1 MRSTLTDKHEIE
13 SKQIVE
19 LLNSNKLC
27 WEYLLANDDA
37 ILKRFSSPDMKTFF
51 VQINEKDFS
60 ATEIVSLELGVAV
73 KICLWT
79 FDRCDDYLKTIT
91 RGRSFA
97 GRGDARMDA
106 LLYQLTQRLSGPE
119 NDWLDASVRH
129 DLNGLAALLDVFYNS
144 MDIIRVMEQGNKYLN
159 QLIEGN

>member
-1 MRSTLTDKHEIE
+1 MRASLTDKDENKSTE
-13 SKQIVE
+13 MVE
-19 LLNSNKLC
+19 LSNSNKLC
-27 WEYLLANDDA
+27 WEYLLANEAA
-37 ILKRFSSPDMKTFF
+37 ILNRFSSPDMKTFF
-51 VQINEKDFS
+51 VQINEKNFS
-60 ATEIVSLELGVAV
+60 ATEIVRLELGVAV

-79 FDRCDDYLKTIT
+79 FDRCDDYLKTIS

-106 LLYQLTQRLSGPE
+106 LLYQLTQRLSGPG

-129 DLNGLAALLDVFYNS
+129 DLSGLAALLDVFYNS
-144 MDIIRVMEQGNKYLN
+144 MDIIRVMEQGNKNLN